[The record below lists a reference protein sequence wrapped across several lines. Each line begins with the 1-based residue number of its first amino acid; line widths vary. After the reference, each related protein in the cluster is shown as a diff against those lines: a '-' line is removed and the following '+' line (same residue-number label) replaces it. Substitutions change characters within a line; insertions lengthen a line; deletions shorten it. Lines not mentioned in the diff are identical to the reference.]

1 MDAIKLH
8 QQAISLLFKIGT
20 CKTSIECAK
29 IDIDT
34 YKYCEMSVKE
44 KQAEE
49 RLNDLHKTSEDLAEH
64 YQSIIKQLK

>member
-29 IDIDT
+29 IDIDI
-34 YKYCEMSVKE
+34 YKCCEMESDL
-44 KQAEE
+44 KQSEE
-49 RLNDLHKTSEDLAEH
+49 RLIVFKKTAEELNEQ
-64 YQSIIKQLK
+64 YQAIIKQLK